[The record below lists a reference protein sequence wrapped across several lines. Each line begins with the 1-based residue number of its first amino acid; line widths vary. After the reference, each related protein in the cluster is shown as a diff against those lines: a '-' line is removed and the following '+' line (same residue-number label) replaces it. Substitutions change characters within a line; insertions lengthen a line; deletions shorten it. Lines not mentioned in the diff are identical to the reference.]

1 MVAYFKNYLFT
12 FLNLSSHLYFMKNCT
27 IIIGLILCILLVNA
41 QNSTNTKTKKNKF
54 TYYLSW
60 GYNKCWHTNSNIHF
74 QNLNGKVNPA
84 TGIPDYYDFTI
95 YNATAHDRPNFEGIK
110 DIKNLT
116 IPQYNVRFG
125 IYFNNKLNTGIE
137 ISFDH
142 TKYVMGDYQTLHL
155 RGQIYGVAINKD
167 TLIDPNKFLH
177 FEHTD
182 GANFLL
188 INFMKR
194 FTICKSKKDWF
205 NLSLVSKYGAGMVI
219 PRTDVR
225 LFGNR
230 INNKFHIAGVIV
242 GVEVGLRATLLKYTF
257 IELTS
262 RGTYAYYV
270 NSLVQGKQN
279 GSASHRFATLQAILT
294 AGIQVKI

>member
-1 MVAYFKNYLFT
+1 MKYRILFVL
-12 FLNLSSHLYFMKNCT
+12 F
-27 IIIGLILCILLVNA
+27 IIGMSPAMA
-41 QNSTNTKTKKNKF
+41 QNTTSIKSKKHSF

-60 GYNKCWHTNSNIHF
+60 GYNKCWHTRSNIHF
-74 QNLNGKVNPA
+74 QNLNGQVNPK
-84 TGIPDYYDFTI
+84 TGLVDYYDFTI
-95 YNATAHDRPNFEGIK
+95 YKAKAHDRPNYEGIK

-125 IYFNNKLNTGIE
+125 IYFNDEMNDGIE

-142 TKYVMGDYQTLHL
+142 TKYVMSDYQTLRL
-155 RGQIYGVAINKD
+155 VGQIYGVPINKD

-188 INFMKR
+188 VNYLKKFNL
-194 FTICKSKKDWF
+194 CKSKKEWF
-205 NLSLVSKYGAGMVI
+205 SLSIVTKYGAGIVI

-230 INNKFHIAGVIV
+230 INNKFHIAGVVV
-242 GVEVGLRATLLKYTF
+242 GVEAGLRATILKYAF
-257 IELTS
+257 VELTS
-262 RGTYAYYV
+262 RGTYAYYI

-279 GSASHRFATLQAILT
+279 GSASQRFATLQAILT

>member
-1 MVAYFKNYLFT
+1 MKYRILFA
-12 FLNLSSHLYFMKNCT
+12 LFM
-27 IIIGLILCILLVNA
+27 IGMSPAMA
-41 QNSTNTKTKKNKF
+41 QNTANTKSKKHAF

-60 GYNKCWHTNSNIHF
+60 GYNKCWHTRSNIHF
-74 QNLNGKVNPA
+74 QNLNGQVNPK
-84 TGIPDYYDFTI
+84 TGLVDYYDFTI
-95 YNATAHDRPNFEGIK
+95 YKAKAHDRPNYEGIK

-125 IYFNNKLNTGIE
+125 IYFNDKMNDGIE

-142 TKYVMGDYQTLHL
+142 TKYVMSDYQTLRL
-155 RGQIYGVAINKD
+155 VGQIYGVPINKD
-167 TLIDPNKFLH
+167 TLIDPNNFLH

-188 INFMKR
+188 VNYLKKFNL
-194 FTICKSKKDWF
+194 CKSKKEWF
-205 NLSLVSKYGAGMVI
+205 SLSLVTKYGAGIVI

-230 INNKFHIAGVIV
+230 INNKFHIAGVVV
-242 GVEVGLRATLLKYTF
+242 GVEAGLRATVLKYAF
-257 IELTS
+257 VELTS
-262 RGTYAYYV
+262 RGTYAYYI

-279 GSASHRFATLQAILT
+279 GSASQRFATLQAILT

>member
-1 MVAYFKNYLFT
+1 MKYISLVLLFIY
-12 FLNLSSHLYFMKNCT
+12 SSTH
-27 IIIGLILCILLVNA
+27 A
-41 QNSTNTKTKKNKF
+41 QSTNVEKPKRNKY

-60 GYNKCWHTNSNIHF
+60 GYNKCWHTRSNIHF
-74 QNLNGKVNPA
+74 QNLNGSVNPK
-84 TGIPDYYDFTI
+84 TGRPDYYNFTV
-95 YNATAHDRPNFEGIK
+95 YKATAHDRPNFEAIK

-116 IPQYNVRFG
+116 IPQYNIRFG
-125 IYFNNKLNTGIE
+125 IYFNDKLNTGIE

-142 TKYVMGDYQTLHL
+142 TKYVMGDYQTLRLVGH
-155 RGQIYGVAINKD
+155 IYGVPINKD

-182 GANFLL
+182 GANFLM
-188 INFMKR
+188 INFIKKFELFKTKR
-194 FTICKSKKDWF
+194 DRFH
-205 NLSLVSKYGAGMVI
+205 LSLVSKYGTGIVV

-242 GVEVGLRATLLKYTF
+242 GVELGVRASFFKYVF
-257 IELTS
+257 IDIAS
-262 RGTYAYYV
+262 RGTYAYYI
-270 NSLVQGKQN
+270 NSLVQGKKN
-279 GSASHRFATLQAILT
+279 GSADHRFATLQMILT

>member
-1 MVAYFKNYLFT
+1 MKQSILFV
-12 FLNLSSHLYFMKNCT
+12 
-27 IIIGLILCILLVNA
+27 LCILGFSQLKANVDANI
-41 QNSTNTKTKKNKF
+41 KTKKHSF

-60 GYNKCWHTNSNIHF
+60 GYNKCWHTRSNIHF
-74 QNLNGKVNPA
+74 QNLNGQVNPK
-84 TGIPDYYDFTI
+84 TGLVDYYDFTI
-95 YNATAHDRPNFEGIK
+95 YKAKAHDRPNYEGIK

-125 IYFNNKLNTGIE
+125 IYFNDQMNDGIE

-142 TKYVMGDYQTLHL
+142 TKYVMGDYQTLRL
-155 RGQIYGVAINKD
+155 VGQIYGVPINKD

-188 INFMKR
+188 INYLKK
-194 FTICKSKKDWF
+194 FTLCKSKKEWF
-205 NLSLVSKYGAGMVI
+205 SLSIVTKYGVGMVI

-230 INNKFHIAGVIV
+230 INNKFHIAGLVV
-242 GVEVGLRATLLKYTF
+242 GVEAGLRATILKYAF
-257 IELTS
+257 VELTS
-262 RGTYAYYV
+262 RGTYAYYI

-294 AGIQVKI
+294 AGIQVRI

>member
-1 MVAYFKNYLFT
+1 
-12 FLNLSSHLYFMKNCT
+12 MKNWT
-27 IIIGLILCILLVNA
+27 LIIVFVIGHFMSNA
-41 QNSTNTKTKKNKF
+41 QNNTETKAKKNKF

-74 QNLNGKVNPA
+74 QNLNGKVNPK
-84 TGIPDYYDFTI
+84 TGLVDYYDFTI
-95 YNATAHDRPNFEGIK
+95 YNATAHDRPNYEGIK

-116 IPQYNVRFG
+116 IPQYNIRFG
-125 IYFNNKLNTGIE
+125 IYFNDKLNTGIE

-142 TKYVMGDYQTLHL
+142 TKYVMGDYQKL
-155 RGQIYGVAINKD
+155 RLIGQIYGVPINKD
-167 TLIDPNKFLH
+167 TLIDPDKFLH

-188 INFMKR
+188 VNFMKR
-194 FTICKSKKDWF
+194 FNICKSKKDWF
-205 NLSLVSKYGAGMVI
+205 NLSVVSKYGVGIVI

-230 INNKFHIAGVIV
+230 INNKFHIAGAVV

-257 IELTS
+257 VELTS

-279 GSASHRFATLQAILT
+279 GVAQHRFATLQAILT
-294 AGIQVKI
+294 AGIQVKL